1 MQWKLCSWITFS
13 PCRQNRWKKRGMCII
28 PTKFGISFTVPFLNQ
43 VCKSHSFSSYKGA
56 KFMLPLSDFPLFV
69 LSQIILGKLNK
80 LRKRFLNLF
89 KINWYISKYIGKMVI
104 FIPVFNLT
112 WWTICAVCK
121 LKWTEAGL
129 GYFTCLPNWNIGWDL
144 QGRWNFYWVGNTKQV
159 TSDVN

>member
-1 MQWKLCSWITFS
+1 MS
-13 PCRQNRWKKRGMCII
+13 
-28 PTKFGISFTVPFLNQ
+28 
-43 VCKSHSFSSYKGA
+43 
-56 KFMLPLSDFPLFV
+56 PLSDFPLFV

-121 LKWTEAGL
+121 LK
-129 GYFTCLPNWNIGWDL
+129 
-144 QGRWNFYWVGNTKQV
+144 
-159 TSDVN
+159 